1 LMLLMENSNWSAMY
15 WVSQPVI
22 YQLWIIMDLSSL
34 IDLNPGIKVRRKDT
48 DRLFYD
54 QYHYGIDLRMEDISC
69 LRSLSKT
76 SDDYH
81 KDILSRYHQ
90 KYRWTYRYHDR
101 LIQAAR
107 DQEKLDLLYNLAELL
122 THYQTEIKLVVS
134 GNCGYVY
141 TNNIELMSSMLKDF
155 PLHARQLRQ
164 ACIVRP
170 KNTVSL
176 HNSPH
181 QFRTYF
187 REKSIN
193 QTEKQ
198 QLLRFLQTQT
208 EWRVSE
214 SLKKQLRYQT
224 HVLWLSRSY
233 FIDHNAESEVLML
246 NLIVP
251 GILQKT
257 MPIIGK

>member
-1 LMLLMENSNWSAMY
+1 
-15 WVSQPVI
+15 
-22 YQLWIIMDLSSL
+22 MDLSSL

-69 LRSLSKT
+69 LRGFDKLP
-76 SDDYH
+76 DDYR
-81 KDILSRYHQ
+81 KEITQRYHQ
-90 KYRWTYRYHDR
+90 KYQWTYQYHNGQ
-101 LIQAAR
+101 IQAAR
-107 DQEKLDLLYNLAELL
+107 DQEKLESLYKLAELL
-122 THYQTEIKLVVS
+122 NLYQTEIKLVVS

-141 TNNIELMSSMLKDF
+141 TNNIELLLSVLTDF
-155 PLHARQLRQ
+155 PQHVRQLRQ

-170 KNTVSL
+170 RNTVSL

-198 QLLRFLQTQT
+198 QLLKFLQTQT
-208 EWRVSE
+208 EWHVSKAL
-214 SLKKQLRYQT
+214 LKRLSRFSPM
-224 HVLWLSRSY
+224 WMSRSY
-233 FIDHNAESEVLML
+233 FVDHNTETEVVML

-251 GILQKT
+251 NILQMT
-257 MPIIGK
+257 MPVVEVNK

>member
-1 LMLLMENSNWSAMY
+1 
-15 WVSQPVI
+15 
-22 YQLWIIMDLSSL
+22 
-34 IDLNPGIKVRRKDT
+34 
-48 DRLFYD
+48 
-54 QYHYGIDLRMEDISC
+54 MEDISC
-69 LRSLSKT
+69 LRSLDKLP
-76 SDDYH
+76 DDYR
-81 KDILSRYHQ
+81 KEITRRYHQ
-90 KYRWTYRYHDR
+90 KYQWTYQYHNGQV
-101 LIQAAR
+101 QAVR
-107 DQEKLDLLYNLAELL
+107 DQEKLESLYKLAELL
-122 THYQTEIKLVVS
+122 NLYQTEIKLIVS

-141 TNNIELMSSMLKDF
+141 TNNIELLSLIIKDF
-155 PLHARQLRQ
+155 PLHVRQLRQ

-170 KNTVSL
+170 RNTVSL

-198 QLLRFLQTQT
+198 QLLKFLQTQT
-208 EWRVSE
+208 EWRVSK

-233 FIDHNAESEVLML
+233 FIDHNYEFDVLMV

-257 MPIIGK
+257 MPIVEVNK

>member
-1 LMLLMENSNWSAMY
+1 
-15 WVSQPVI
+15 
-22 YQLWIIMDLSSL
+22 MDLSSL

-69 LRSLSKT
+69 LRGFDKLP
-76 SDDYH
+76 DDYR
-81 KDILSRYHQ
+81 KEITQRYHQ
-90 KYRWTYRYHDR
+90 KYQWTYQYHNGQ
-101 LIQAAR
+101 IQAAR
-107 DQEKLDLLYNLAELL
+107 DQEKLESLYKLAELL
-122 THYQTEIKLVVS
+122 NLYQTEIKLVVS

-141 TNNIELMSSMLKDF
+141 TNNIELLLSVLTDF
-155 PLHARQLRQ
+155 PQHVRQLRQ

-170 KNTVSL
+170 RNTVSL

-198 QLLRFLQTQT
+198 QLLTFLQNQT
-208 EWRVSE
+208 EWHVSKAL
-214 SLKKQLRYQT
+214 LKRLSRFSPM
-224 HVLWLSRSY
+224 WMSRSY
-233 FIDHNAESEVLML
+233 FVDHNTETEVVML

-251 GILQKT
+251 NILQMT
-257 MPIIGK
+257 MPVVEVNK

>member
-1 LMLLMENSNWSAMY
+1 M
-15 WVSQPVI
+15 
-22 YQLWIIMDLSSL
+22 
-34 IDLNPGIKVRRKDT
+34 RRKDT

-69 LRSLSKT
+69 MRGLDKLP
-76 SDDYH
+76 DDYRTE
-81 KDILSRYHQ
+81 ITQRYYQ
-90 KYRWTYRYHDR
+90 RYQWTYRYHDR
-101 LIQAAR
+101 HEHVVLHDTQDFER
-107 DQEKLDLLYNLAELL
+107 LELLYKLAELL
-122 THYQTEIKLVVS
+122 NTHRAEIKLIVS

-141 TNNIELMSSMLKDF
+141 TNNIELLLSVLKDF
-155 PLHARQLRQ
+155 PLNVRQLRQ

-176 HNSPH
+176 RNSPH

-193 QTEKQ
+193 QNEKQ

-208 EWRVSE
+208 EWRVSKALLNRLTRL
-214 SLKKQLRYQT
+214 SPM
-224 HVLWLSRSY
+224 WMSRSY
-233 FIDHNAESEVLML
+233 FVDHNIESEVAML

-251 GILQKT
+251 GILQMT
-257 MPIIGK
+257 MPVVEVNK

>member
-1 LMLLMENSNWSAMY
+1 
-15 WVSQPVI
+15 
-22 YQLWIIMDLSSL
+22 MDLLSL
-34 IDLNPGIKVRRKDT
+34 IDLNPGVKVKRKDT

-69 LRSLSKT
+69 LRGLDKLP
-76 SDDYH
+76 DDYR

-90 KYRWTYRYHDR
+90 KYQWTYRYHDR

-107 DQEKLDLLYNLAELL
+107 DRYKIELLCKLAELL
-122 THYQTEIKLVVS
+122 NLYQTEIKLVVS

-141 TNNIELMSSMLKDF
+141 TNNIELLSVVLKDF
-155 PLHARQLRQ
+155 PQHVRQLRQ

-170 KNTVSL
+170 RNTVSL

-198 QLLRFLQTQT
+198 QLLKFLQTQT
-208 EWRVSE
+208 EWRVSK

-233 FIDHNAESEVLML
+233 FIDHNTETEILMV
-246 NLIVP
+246 NLIAP
-251 GILQKT
+251 GILQKP
-257 MPIIGK
+257 MPIVEVNK

>member
-1 LMLLMENSNWSAMY
+1 
-15 WVSQPVI
+15 
-22 YQLWIIMDLSSL
+22 MDLSSL
-34 IDLNPGIKVRRKDT
+34 IDLNPGVKVRRKDT

-69 LRSLSKT
+69 LRGLDKFP
-76 SDDYH
+76 DDYRTE
-81 KDILSRYHQ
+81 ITQRYHQ
-90 KYRWTYRYHDR
+90 RYHWTYRYHNGQV
-101 LIQAAR
+101 QAAR
-107 DQEKLDLLYNLAELL
+107 DHEKLELLYKLAELL
-122 THYQTEIKLVVS
+122 KLYQTEIKLIVS

-141 TNNIELMSSMLKDF
+141 TNNIELLLSVLKDF
-155 PLHARQLRQ
+155 PLHVRQLRQ

-176 HNSPH
+176 RNSPH

-198 QLLRFLQTQT
+198 QLLTFLQTQT
-208 EWRVSE
+208 EWRVSKALLNRLTRL
-214 SLKKQLRYQT
+214 SPM
-224 HVLWLSRSY
+224 WMSRSY
-233 FIDHNAESEVLML
+233 FVDHNTESEVAML

-251 GILQKT
+251 GILQMT
-257 MPIIGK
+257 MPVVEVNK

>member
-1 LMLLMENSNWSAMY
+1 
-15 WVSQPVI
+15 
-22 YQLWIIMDLSSL
+22 MDISSL
-34 IDLNPGIKVRRKDT
+34 TDLNPGVKVRRKDT

-54 QYHYGIDLRMEDISC
+54 QYHYGIDLHMEDISC
-69 LRSLSKT
+69 LRGLDKLP
-76 SDDYH
+76 DDYRTE
-81 KDILSRYHQ
+81 ITRRYHQ

-107 DQEKLDLLYNLAELL
+107 DQEKLESLYKLAELL
-122 THYQTEIKLVVS
+122 DLYQTEIKLIVS

-141 TNNIELMSSMLKDF
+141 TNNIELLLSVLKDF
-155 PLHARQLRQ
+155 PQHVRQLRQ

-170 KNTVSL
+170 RNTVSL

-198 QLLRFLQTQT
+198 QLLTFLQNQT
-208 EWRVSE
+208 DWHVSKAL
-214 SLKKQLRYQT
+214 LKRLTRFSPM
-224 HVLWLSRSY
+224 WMSRSY
-233 FIDHNAESEVLML
+233 FIDHNTESEVVML

-251 GILQKT
+251 NILQMT
-257 MPIIGK
+257 MPVVEVNK